1 MTTTNNN
8 QKGDKQ
14 MKQETLDQMN
24 DGISRAVTEWVKANL
39 PDGGTIE
46 LTTGH
51 VIDRTEDGQLWASR
65 GGVANIGTE
74 VLFDLAQRADDYPT
88 TEPPTDVDVAAL
100 AAQVATDRLDALLA
114 RTTEAK

>member
-1 MTTTNNN
+1 MTTTNN
-8 QKGDKQ
+8 QTGETT

-24 DGISRAVTEWVKANL
+24 DGISRAVTEWVEANL

-51 VIDRTEDGQLWASR
+51 TIDRTDDGQLWANR
-65 GGVANIGTE
+65 GGWAKGAME
-74 VLFDLAQRADDYPT
+74 VLFELAVAAEGYPT
-88 TEPPTDVDVAAL
+88 TEPPDDVDVAAL